1 MLTTLKNN
9 LLKNKLVVTL
19 LALLCTALWGTAFA
33 AIKQGY
39 KIFSIESNDIPSML
53 VFAGVRFFSA
63 GVVVYIALTIMRKK
77 FFVPKQR
84 ELVKMTSLGIMQ
96 TALQYIFLYVA
107 LVFVT
112 GTKSSIYTSFSA
124 FLGVLLAPLFF
135 KGDKITAKKLIGCC
149 IGFCGIVLINIGGGN
164 FIGEFSFIGDSFLF
178 LSNLCGAFGNIFAKK
193 ISKDSDP
200 VFVSAAQL
208 TIGGGLLII
217 IGMLFSG
224 GIAFTSLDCFIVMAY
239 LSLISSVSFA
249 IWTVLLKHNDVS
261 IISTFTLMIPVFGT
275 ITSGIVLG
283 ENIFTIPNL
292 ISILLVTAGIV
303 FVNLRRN
310 VNEHN

>member
-1 MLTTLKNN
+1 ML
-9 LLKNKLVVTL
+9 LLSL
-19 LALLCTALWGTAFA
+19 L
-33 AIKQGY
+33 
-39 KIFSIESNDIPSML
+39 P
-53 VFAGVRFFSA
+53 
-63 GVVVYIALTIMRKK
+63 
-77 FFVPKQR
+77 
-84 ELVKMTSLGIMQ
+84 ELN
-96 TALQYIFLYVA
+96 LQYILHFRLFWEFY
-107 LVFVT
+107 LHR
-112 GTKSSIYTSFSA
+112 FSLRA
-124 FLGVLLAPLFF
+124 IRLQL
-135 KGDKITAKKLIGCC
+135 KKLIGCC

-178 LSNLCGAFGNIFAKK
+178 LSNLCGALGNIFAKK

-303 FVNLRRN
+303 FVNLRRK

>member
-84 ELVKMTSLGIMQ
+84 ELVKMASLGIMQ

-124 FLGVLLAPLFF
+124 FWEFYLHRFSLRAIRLQLKSLLAV
-135 KGDKITAKKLIGCC
+135 A
-149 IGFCGIVLINIGGGN
+149 
-164 FIGEFSFIGDSFLF
+164 
-178 LSNLCGAFGNIFAKK
+178 
-193 ISKDSDP
+193 
-200 VFVSAAQL
+200 
-208 TIGGGLLII
+208 
-217 IGMLFSG
+217 
-224 GIAFTSLDCFIVMAY
+224 
-239 LSLISSVSFA
+239 
-249 IWTVLLKHNDVS
+249 
-261 IISTFTLMIPVFGT
+261 
-275 ITSGIVLG
+275 
-283 ENIFTIPNL
+283 
-292 ISILLVTAGIV
+292 
-303 FVNLRRN
+303 
-310 VNEHN
+310 

>member
-84 ELVKMTSLGIMQ
+84 ELVKMASLGIMQ

-178 LSNLCGAFGNIFAKK
+178 LSNLCGALGNIFAKK

-261 IISTFTLMIPVFGT
+261 IISTFTLMIPVL
-275 ITSGIVLG
+275 VRLLR
-283 ENIFTIPNL
+283 ELYLERIFLLSL
-292 ISILLVTAGIV
+292 I
-303 FVNLRRN
+303 
-310 VNEHN
+310 

>member
-1 MLTTLKNN
+1 MLIALKNN
-9 LLKNKLVVTL
+9 LLKNKFVVVL

-63 GVVVYIALTIMRKK
+63 GIVVYLALTIMRKK
-77 FFVPKQR
+77 FFIPKPK
-84 ELVKMTSLGIMQ
+84 EFVKMTSLGIVQ

-107 LVFVT
+107 LIFVT

-135 KGDKITAKKLIGCC
+135 KGDKITSKKLIGCC
-149 IGFCGIVLINIGGGN
+149 IGFCGILLINLSGGN
-164 FIGEFSFIGDSFLF
+164 SIGEFSLIGDSFLF
-178 LSNLCGAFGNIFAKK
+178 LSNLCGALGNIFAKK
-193 ISKDSDP
+193 ISKESDP
-200 VFVSAAQL
+200 IFVSAAQL

-217 IGMLFSG
+217 IGMIFSG
-224 GIAFTSLDCFIVMAY
+224 GIAFTSLDCFIIMAY

-292 ISILLVTAGIV
+292 ISISLVTAGII
-303 FVNLRRN
+303 FVNLKRKVIN
-310 VNEHN
+310 NN

>member
-9 LLKNKLVVTL
+9 LLKSKLVVTL

-63 GVVVYIALTIMRKK
+63 GVVVY
-77 FFVPKQR
+77 
-84 ELVKMTSLGIMQ
+84 
-96 TALQYIFLYVA
+96 VA
-107 LVFVT
+107 LFFVT

-178 LSNLCGAFGNIFAKK
+178 LSNLCGALGNIFAKK

-224 GIAFTSLDCFIVMAY
+224 GIAFTSLDSFIVMAY
-239 LSLISSVSFA
+239 LSLISSVSSA

-303 FVNLRRN
+303 FVNLRRK

>member
-84 ELVKMTSLGIMQ
+84 ELVKMASLGIMQ

-178 LSNLCGAFGNIFAKK
+178 LSNLCGALGNILQRRFQK
-193 ISKDSDP
+193 ILTLFLFQRHSLL
-200 VFVSAAQL
+200 SAE
-208 TIGGGLLII
+208 
-217 IGMLFSG
+217 
-224 GIAFTSLDCFIVMAY
+224 VY
-239 LSLISSVSFA
+239 
-249 IWTVLLKHNDVS
+249 
-261 IISTFTLMIPVFGT
+261 
-275 ITSGIVLG
+275 
-283 ENIFTIPNL
+283 
-292 ISILLVTAGIV
+292 
-303 FVNLRRN
+303 
-310 VNEHN
+310 

>member
-39 KIFSIESNDIPSML
+39 KIFSIENNDIPSML

-77 FFVPKQR
+77 FFVPKPK
-84 ELVKMTSLGIMQ
+84 ELIKMTSLGIMQ

-149 IGFCGIVLINIGGGN
+149 IGFCGIVLINLGGGN
-164 FIGEFSFIGDSFLF
+164 SIGEFSLIGDSFLF
-178 LSNLCGAFGNIFAKK
+178 ISNLCGALGNIFAKK

-217 IGMLFSG
+217 IGMIFSG

-249 IWTVLLKHNDVS
+249 ILTVLLKHNDVS

-292 ISILLVTAGIV
+292 ISILLVTVGIV
-303 FVNLRRN
+303 FVNLRRKA
-310 VNEHN
+310 NEHN

>member
-19 LALLCTALWGTAFA
+19 LALFCTALWGTAFA

-77 FFVPKQR
+77 FFVPKPK
-84 ELVKMTSLGIMQ
+84 ELIKMTSLGIMQ
-96 TALQYIFLYVA
+96 TALQYIFLYIA

-149 IGFCGIVLINIGGGN
+149 IGFCGIVLINLGGGN
-164 FIGEFSFIGDSFLF
+164 SIGEFSLIGDSFLF
-178 LSNLCGAFGNIFAKK
+178 ISNLCGALGNIFAKK

-217 IGMLFSG
+217 IGMIFSG
-224 GIAFTSLDCFIVMAY
+224 GIALTSLDCFIVMAY

-303 FVNLRRN
+303 SVNLRR
-310 VNEHN
+310 VK

>member
-84 ELVKMTSLGIMQ
+84 ELVKMASLGIMQ

-178 LSNLCGAFGNIFAKK
+178 LSNLCGALGNIFAKK

-249 IWTVLLKHNDVS
+249 I
-261 IISTFTLMIPVFGT
+261 
-275 ITSGIVLG
+275 
-283 ENIFTIPNL
+283 
-292 ISILLVTAGIV
+292 
-303 FVNLRRN
+303 
-310 VNEHN
+310 